1 MIIYVFRAWY
11 MDLLTKAH
19 NLLARVTRIRQD
31 YKKLSDIL
39 SLPEIY
45 SDKKYSLYLLS
56 SKQKIESIENAA
68 KDLEDAIELQE
79 SEDVIN
85 ESINKLDRELVKH
98 EADST
103 TECIV
108 EFEGDAIC
116 INIVKKDIDEQIK
129 NNRFSV
135 KKEDK
140 WLINGFG
147 SYVCLK
153 EMAGKHIFKGEIKGN
168 ALIYVYASEKVPI
181 FDEKDVA
188 IDYFHSDGAGGQN
201 VNKVE
206 TGIRATH
213 MPTGIVVT
221 CRDERSQLMN
231 KRRALEKLEIQVK
244 EYYEK
249 EISKKIKDTKAKEK
263 DIIAAQYRDGTKV

>member
-1 MIIYVFRAWY
+1 
-11 MDLLTKAH
+11 MDLFTKAH
-19 NLLARVTRIRQD
+19 NILARVSRIRQD

-39 SLPEIY
+39 QLPEIY

-79 SEDVIN
+79 TESVIN
-85 ESINKLDRELVKH
+85 DLINKLERELVKH

-103 TECIV
+103 TDCIV

-116 INIVKKDIDEQIK
+116 IDIVKKNIEEQIK

-135 KKEDK
+135 KKEEK
-140 WLINGFG
+140 WQVNGFG

-153 EMAGKHIFKGEIKGN
+153 ETAGKHIFKGEIKGN
-168 ALIYVYASEKVPI
+168 ALIYVYASENVPP

-201 VNKVE
+201 VN
-206 TGIRATH
+206 
-213 MPTGIVVT
+213 
-221 CRDERSQLMN
+221 
-231 KRRALEKLEIQVK
+231 
-244 EYYEK
+244 
-249 EISKKIKDTKAKEK
+249 
-263 DIIAAQYRDGTKV
+263 

>member
-1 MIIYVFRAWY
+1 
-11 MDLLTKAH
+11 MDLITKAH
-19 NLLARVTRIRQD
+19 NILAKVSRIRQD

-39 SLPEIY
+39 LLPEIY
-45 SDKKYSLYLLS
+45 SDKKYALYLLS
-56 SKQKIESIENAA
+56 SKQKIDPIEMAS

-79 SEDVIN
+79 SEDIIN
-85 ESINKLDRELVKH
+85 NFINKLERELVKH

-103 TECIV
+103 TECVI
-108 EFEGDAIC
+108 EFEGNAIC
-116 INIVKKDIDEQIK
+116 IEVIKKEIEEQIK
-129 NNRFSV
+129 NNRFTV

-140 WLINGFG
+140 WLVHGFG

-153 EMAGKHIFKGEIKGN
+153 EIAGKHIFKGEIKGN
-168 ALIYVYASEKVPI
+168 ALIYVYASEEVPP
-181 FDEKDVA
+181 FDEKDVV

-213 MPTGIVVT
+213 ISTGIVVT

-231 KRRALEKLEIQVK
+231 KRRALERLEIQVND
-244 EYYEK
+244 YYEK
-249 EISKKIKDTKAKEK
+249 EIIKKIKDTKAKEK
-263 DIIAAQYRDGTKV
+263 DIITAQYRDGTKV

>member
-1 MIIYVFRAWY
+1 MNINI
-11 MDLLTKAH
+11 KAS
-19 NLLARVTRIRQD
+19 NILAKVSRIRQD

-39 SLPEIY
+39 LLPEIY

-56 SKQKIESIENAA
+56 SKQKIEPIEKAA
-68 KDLEDAIELQE
+68 KDLEDAVELQE
-79 SEDVIN
+79 SE
-85 ESINKLDRELVKH
+85 ESINNFINKLESELIKH

-103 TECIV
+103 SECVI
-108 EFEGDAIC
+108 EFNGDALC
-116 INIVKKDIDEQIK
+116 IDIIKKEIEEQIK
-129 NNRFSV
+129 NNRFTV

-140 WLINGFG
+140 WIVHGFG

-168 ALIYVYASEKVPI
+168 ALIYVYACENIPL
-181 FDEKDVA
+181 FDEKDVV

-213 MPTGIVVT
+213 IPTNIVVT

-231 KRRALEKLEIQVK
+231 KRRALERLEIQVK
-244 EYYEK
+244 DYYEN
-249 EISKKIKDTKAKEK
+249 EIKKKIKDTKTKEK

>member
-1 MIIYVFRAWY
+1 MAKVS
-11 MDLLTKAH
+11 
-19 NLLARVTRIRQD
+19 RIRQD

-39 SLPEIY
+39 LLPEIY
-45 SDKKYSLYLLS
+45 LDKKYSLFLLS
-56 SKQKIESIENAA
+56 SKQKIEPIEKAA

-79 SEDVIN
+79 SEDIIN
-85 ESINKLDRELVKH
+85 DLIINLERELVKH

-103 TECIV
+103 SECVI

-116 INIVKKDIDEQIK
+116 IEIIKKEIEEQIK
-129 NNRFSV
+129 NNKFNV

-140 WLINGFG
+140 WLVHGFG

-153 EMAGKHIFKGEIKGN
+153 EIAGKHIFKGEIKGN
-168 ALIYVYASEKVPI
+168 ALVYVYASEEVPP
-181 FDEKDVA
+181 FDEKDVV

-213 MPTGIVVT
+213 IPTNIVVT

-231 KRRALEKLEIQVK
+231 KRRALERLEMQVRDF
-244 EYYEK
+244 YEK
-249 EISKKIKDTKAKEK
+249 EINKKIKDTKAKEK
-263 DIIAAQYRDGTKV
+263 DVIAAQYRDGTKV